1 MGHEIHHD
9 DFKVTTSKERIL
21 AMVSARAE
29 RDGDY
34 HEPITSIE
42 WQNRCFDSRE
52 DAEKYLN
59 NLGGFYRQVAVQ
71 FNKHFNVK
79 ENLKRRYGNV
89 IAEWDGS
96 WTKGFC
102 VQDGRVFNLVTKRNY
117 FHKPTEETMRNA
129 LFDLREQAKEQRI
142 KMLAMPK
149 IGAGLDKMP
158 WKVVLSIIIEVFN
171 DEDITIL
178 VCDNSHERELR
189 EKVRD
194 FAEESAE
201 KTEPCKRSF
210 DR

>member
-1 MGHEIHHD
+1 MI
-9 DFKVTTSKERIL
+9 
-21 AMVSARAE
+21 
-29 RDGDY
+29 Y
-34 HEPITSIE
+34 
-42 WQNRCFDSRE
+42 
-52 DAEKYLN
+52 KYEECDL
-59 NLGGFYRQVAVQ
+59 
-71 FNKHFNVK
+71 
-79 ENLKRRYGNV
+79 
-89 IAEWDGS
+89 
-96 WTKGFC
+96 FC
-102 VQDGRVFNLVTKRNY
+102 VPSSYYLVQCISAD
-117 FHKPTEETMRNA
+117 FA
-129 LFDLREQAKEQRI
+129 FDLREQAKEQRI

>member
-59 NLGGFYRQVAVQ
+59 NLGGFYRQIAVQ

-79 ENLKRRYGNV
+79 ENLKKRYGNV
-89 IAEWDGS
+89 VAEWDGS

>member
-1 MGHEIHHD
+1 M
-9 DFKVTTSKERIL
+9 
-21 AMVSARAE
+21 
-29 RDGDY
+29 
-34 HEPITSIE
+34 
-42 WQNRCFDSRE
+42 
-52 DAEKYLN
+52 
-59 NLGGFYRQVAVQ
+59 
-71 FNKHFNVK
+71 
-79 ENLKRRYGNV
+79 

>member
-79 ENLKRRYGNV
+79 ENLKKRYGNV

>member
-1 MGHEIHHD
+1 MIYKYEECDLFCVPSSYYLVQCISADFAMGAGI
-9 DFKVTTSKERIL
+9 
-21 AMVSARAE
+21 
-29 RDGDY
+29 
-34 HEPITSIE
+34 
-42 WQNRCFDSRE
+42 
-52 DAEKYLN
+52 
-59 NLGGFYRQVAVQ
+59 AVQ

-171 DEDITIL
+171 DENITIL

>member
-1 MGHEIHHD
+1 MIYKYEECDLFCVPSSYYLVQCISADFAMGAGI
-9 DFKVTTSKERIL
+9 
-21 AMVSARAE
+21 
-29 RDGDY
+29 
-34 HEPITSIE
+34 
-42 WQNRCFDSRE
+42 
-52 DAEKYLN
+52 
-59 NLGGFYRQVAVQ
+59 AVQ

-149 IGAGLDKMP
+149 IGAGLDKCRGKLCFP
-158 WKVVLSIIIEVFN
+158 LSSKCSTMRTSQFWFVTTAMRENSEKKSVTLQKN
-171 DEDITIL
+171 PQKKPNL
-178 VCDNSHERELR
+178 VSVHLTDKGEQL
-189 EKVRD
+189 
-194 FAEESAE
+194 
-201 KTEPCKRSF
+201 
-210 DR
+210 

>member
-79 ENLKRRYGNV
+79 ENLKKRYGNV
-89 IAEWDGS
+89 VAEWDGS

-129 LFDLREQAKEQRI
+129 LLDLREQAKEQRI

-178 VCDNSHERELR
+178 VCDNSHQRELR

-194 FAEESAE
+194 FAEEVTAE
-201 KTEPCKRSF
+201 S

>member
-71 FNKHFNVK
+71 FKYQNDFVPSKALENTTEKARQAIVAYRTLNEAFHFGNHKSAIVGCKNCGSKIALKYLRSNICPNICPVCRKDLRPETTQKRIKALK
-79 ENLKRRYGNV
+79 EKAIVLIDKRRSMERAEREKNLKK
-89 IAEWDGS
+89 AETYW
-96 WTKGFC
+96 
-102 VQDGRVFNLVTKRNY
+102 LV
-117 FHKPTEETMRNA
+117 
-129 LFDLREQAKEQRI
+129 
-142 KMLAMPK
+142 
-149 IGAGLDKMP
+149 
-158 WKVVLSIIIEVFN
+158 
-171 DEDITIL
+171 
-178 VCDNSHERELR
+178 
-189 EKVRD
+189 
-194 FAEESAE
+194 
-201 KTEPCKRSF
+201 KTEF
-210 DR
+210 HV

>member
-1 MGHEIHHD
+1 M
-9 DFKVTTSKERIL
+9 
-21 AMVSARAE
+21 
-29 RDGDY
+29 
-34 HEPITSIE
+34 
-42 WQNRCFDSRE
+42 
-52 DAEKYLN
+52 
-59 NLGGFYRQVAVQ
+59 
-71 FNKHFNVK
+71 
-79 ENLKRRYGNV
+79 
-89 IAEWDGS
+89 
-96 WTKGFC
+96 
-102 VQDGRVFNLVTKRNY
+102 QDGRVFNLVTKRNY